1 MWQQRSI
8 ITWLT
13 ARDRNTR
20 FFHLRASQRRRKN
33 SITKLKRPDGQM
45 IEELQEMG
53 DLISTFYKELY
64 TLEGTED
71 MASVLNTVPA
81 KVTPEMNDQLLAPFE
96 EKEVKEA
103 LFQMF
108 PTKEPGPI
116 FFNDI
121 GMFVGRRSPR
131 QC

>member
-1 MWQQRSI
+1 MWQQRSR

-13 ARDRNTR
+13 AGDRNTR

-45 IEELQEMG
+45 TEELQEMG

-64 TLEGTED
+64 TSEGTED
-71 MASVLNTVPA
+71 LASVLNTVPA
-81 KVTPEMNDQLLAPFE
+81 KV
-96 EKEVKEA
+96 KEVKEA

-108 PTKEPGPI
+108 PTKAPGPI